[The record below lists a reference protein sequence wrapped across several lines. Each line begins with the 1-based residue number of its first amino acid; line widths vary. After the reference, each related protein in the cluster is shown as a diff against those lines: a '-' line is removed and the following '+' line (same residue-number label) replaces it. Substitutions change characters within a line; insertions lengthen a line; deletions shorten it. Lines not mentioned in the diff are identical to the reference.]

1 MGECPEAE
9 YWHPYEVRVAGAP
22 EEGKAPEDGVGQVHG
37 ASVRRGKAK
46 RPRMCRAQGCE
57 NSPDQ
62 QKANLCPT
70 HARARSVFV
79 SAGNPEPV
87 RFCQSYARSHVHLL
101 LASPCNLL
109 GLSLRLCAD
118 ASASIC

>member
-1 MGECPEAE
+1 MGEYPEAE
-9 YWHPYEVRVAGAP
+9 YGHLTEMRVPGAR
-22 EEGKAPEDGVGQVHG
+22 EEGKAPEGGVGEVHV

-79 SAGNPEPV
+79 SAGSPEPV

-101 LASPCNLL
+101 LAFLATYS
-109 GLSLRLCAD
+109 G
-118 ASASIC
+118 